1 MVLPALLF
9 ALLIASST
17 AWAEEAPDQQT
28 LLPSSVQVPTP
39 ELNLF
44 DVVSGAT
51 VAQRARMSRLLANK
65 YPALSKDLSTLL
77 TEKYPQVL
85 SETTAYV
92 EHLVRTKYP
101 EIPGLVLDELQAAPA
116 VQSVV
121 EKLIDEKYP
130 NLITEIAEVADA
142 DDLRGSVAQLIQ
154 QQHPELVTD
163 VLTVITGKFPSL
175 LTRLQHQVLSN
186 HPGILVDVADMI
198 QRSYPGFTNDVFVL
212 IFTEYPD
219 LVSEVLATLN
229 EAPTTDAAGT
239 VEGGSVD
246 LQGTSSVPDDEVPN
260 AEEAAGTTASGAS
273 DVAKGE

>member
-1 MVLPALLF
+1 
-9 ALLIASST
+9 
-17 AWAEEAPDQQT
+17 
-28 LLPSSVQVPTP
+28 
-39 ELNLF
+39 
-44 DVVSGAT
+44 
-51 VAQRARMSRLLANK
+51 
-65 YPALSKDLSTLL
+65 
-77 TEKYPQVL
+77 
-85 SETTAYV
+85 V

-130 NLITEIAEVADA
+130 NLITEIAEIADA
-142 DDLRGSVAQLIQ
+142 DDLQASVAQLIQ

-198 QRSYPGFTNDVFVL
+198 QRRYPGFINDVFVL

-229 EAPTTDAAGT
+229 EAPTTDAAAT

-246 LQGTSSVPDDEVPN
+246 LQGTSSVPGDEVPN
-260 AEEAAGTTASGAS
+260 AEEAAGTTTSGAG
-273 DVAKGE
+273 DVAEGE